1 MAYTFLTRLRVG
13 SKLIDAKGVSRLYRS
28 QISASSLLLLICA
41 AWSPSRSPCP
51 SRRWPGCTG
60 RSCAA
65 TGILRV
71 LGAGVLLV
79 IDFRYHV
86 VSIVAVFLAL
96 TVGLVLGASFL
107 SSAQIDILKGQIT
120 SANNAKSGLENDNR
134 ALADAK
140 NQLQDYIDETKQNL
154 VNNQLYNDYV
164 VVVRTPGSN
173 DGSTDAVVSL
183 AKRASATITADV
195 TINATFADPSSAE
208 QLATLV
214 LNYTPTG
221 QILGGNDVVSQAMS
235 LLAEALTAQATG
247 ATGATATPTPT
258 IAPKTMTADWSVT
271 TLKAFRDIGV
281 ITVNTMPSAATM
293 TKPTAAF
300 ISAPDKAA
308 TDAQNAMYLMLAQT
322 LHTAGVGPVIGGT
335 SIAAGTGGL
344 IAGVLKNASAART
357 VSTVNDMNQTT
368 GQVAVVFV
376 LYQESANP
384 QAAAGHY
391 GTTGSTDGLLPKL
404 PSLPAVPSPS
414 AG

>member
-1 MAYTFLTRLRVG
+1 M
-13 SKLIDAKGVSRLYRS
+13 
-28 QISASSLLLLICA
+28 
-41 AWSPSRSPCP
+41 
-51 SRRWPGCTG
+51 
-60 RSCAA
+60 
-65 TGILRV
+65 
-71 LGAGVLLV
+71 

-107 SSAQIDILKGQIT
+107 SSGQIDILKGQIT

-134 ALADAK
+134 TLTNQM

-154 VNNQLYNDYV
+154 VDNQLYNDYV
-164 VVVRTPGSN
+164 VVVRTPGS
-173 DGSTDAVVSL
+173 DAGSTDAVVAL
-183 AKRASATITADV
+183 AKRAAATITADI

-208 QLATLV
+208 QLATLL
-214 LNYTPTG
+214 LNYTPSG
-221 QILGGNDVVSQAMS
+221 QTLAGDDVVSQAMS
-235 LLAEALTAQATG
+235 LLAEALTAQATAG
-247 ATGATATPTPT
+247 TGATPTATPT
-258 IAPKTMTADWSVT
+258 IAPRTMTAEWSVT
-271 TLKAFRDIGV
+271 TLKVFRDIGV
-281 ITVNTMPSAATM
+281 ITVNTMPNAATM

-300 ISAPDKAA
+300 ISAPDKVG

-322 LHTAGVGPVIGGT
+322 LHTASVGPVIGGT

-344 IAGVLKNASAART
+344 IAGVLKNASSART
-357 VSTVNDMNQTT
+357 VSTVDDLNTTT

-376 LYQESANP
+376 LYQASANP

-404 PSLPAVPSPS
+404 PSLPAGPSPS